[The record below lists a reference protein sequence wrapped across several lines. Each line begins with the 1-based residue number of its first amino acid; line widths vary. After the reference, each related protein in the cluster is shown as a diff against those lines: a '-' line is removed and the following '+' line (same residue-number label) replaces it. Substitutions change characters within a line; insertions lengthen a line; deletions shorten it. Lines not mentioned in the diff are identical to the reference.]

1 MKSQAMKPQAMKHL
15 AMKRRTMLLGCVA
28 LAGCSSAPV
37 RSYQLA
43 PVAGAIR
50 GGTGE
55 RIVVRSIAIPSA
67 LGQNGLPKPGG
78 VNDANGFDN
87 DVWAA
92 PLAGM
97 LQATMVQNLAQ
108 RLPGDDVLSG
118 GGAIGAP
125 PDIYV
130 EINVLAFAPDP
141 NGNIAL
147 QAQLATRHATAQD
160 WQFKNFTAS
169 ATDGLLPEGIAAAM
183 STLWGQAADAVA
195 GMV

>member
-1 MKSQAMKPQAMKHL
+1 
-15 AMKRRTMLLGCVA
+15 MKRRFLLLASAA

-37 RSYQLA
+37 RNYQLA

-50 GGTGE
+50 GGTGLT
-55 RIVVRSIAIPSA
+55 IVVRNIGTPAA
-67 LGQNGLPKPGG
+67 LSQSGVPKPGG
-78 VNDANGFDN
+78 AYDANSFSN

-97 LQATMVQNLAQ
+97 LQTTMVQNLAQ
-108 RLPGDDVLSG
+108 RLPGDSIFAG
-118 GGAIGAP
+118 GGAIGAA

-130 EINVLAFAPDP
+130 EINVLAFSPDAT
-141 NGNIAL
+141 GNIAL

-160 WQFKNFTAS
+160 WQFKTFTTS
-169 ATDGLLPEGIAAAM
+169 AAGGTMPEGIAAAM

-195 GMV
+195 GMI

>member
-1 MKSQAMKPQAMKHL
+1 MTQL
-15 AMKRRTMLLGCVA
+15 VMKRRTMIIGTMA
-28 LAGCSSAPV
+28 LAGCASAKV

-55 RIVVRSIAIPSA
+55 RIVVRGISIPAA
-67 LGQNGLPKPGG
+67 LGQNGVPKPGG
-78 VNDANGFDN
+78 ANDANSFDN

-130 EINVLAFAPDP
+130 EINVLAFTPDSS
-141 NGNIAL
+141 GNIL
-147 QAQLATRHATAQD
+147 IQAQLATRHATAQD

-169 ATDGLLPEGIAAAM
+169 ATGGLQPEGIAAAM
-183 STLWGQAADAVA
+183 STLWAQAADAVA
-195 GMV
+195 DMVN